1 VLPLIFLVLGLLCS
15 LASRALL
22 VKAAFGISK
31 KWGFGVFLPLGP
43 LLFRFTFPDE
53 ARPARLVNLGTML
66 CVFIYILVSP
76 ELILSTRFGFVR
88 QGPAGQGRYAFVVGS
103 RTLKLGGDSPASAP
117 KPPTVEER
125 RLANDQELERL
136 SLWREN
142 LRLRKRDLL
151 HSDTE
156 GALAYNREATEYNIA
171 LEKANAEKS
180 TLGLLASNTRPR

>member
-1 VLPLIFLVLGLLCS
+1 VLPLIFLVLALLCS

-53 ARPARLVNLGTML
+53 ARPARLVNIGTML
-66 CVFIYILVSP
+66 CVFLYILVSP
-76 ELILSTRFGFVR
+76 ELIPSTRIGFVR
-88 QGPAGQGRYAFVVGS
+88 QGPTGQGKYAFVLGS
-103 RTLKLGGDSPASAP
+103 RTMKLESDAPPAPP

-125 RLANDQELERL
+125 RLANDLELERL
-136 SLWREN
+136 SLWREK
-142 LRLRKRDLL
+142 LRLQKRDLL

-156 GALAYNREATEYNIA
+156 GALAYNREATDFNLA
-171 LEKANAEKS
+171 LQKANAEKS
-180 TLGLLASNTRPR
+180 TLGLLASNAPPK